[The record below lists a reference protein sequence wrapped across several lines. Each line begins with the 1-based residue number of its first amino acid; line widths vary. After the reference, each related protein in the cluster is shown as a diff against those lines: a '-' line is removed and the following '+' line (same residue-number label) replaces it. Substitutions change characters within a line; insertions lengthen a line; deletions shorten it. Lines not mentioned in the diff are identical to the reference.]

1 MNSEQT
7 QAQGRSTADYA
18 DFADDFIRGIRAIR
32 GSSFFFCSVAAQPR
46 PEIRGARKTRR
57 GHSGFTLVELLLVL
71 VILGILAA
79 LVLPKFTGRTEQAR
93 ITAAQTQIATFG
105 TALDA
110 FEVDTGSYP
119 RGSDGLAYL
128 LVQPADV
135 TGWRGPYLKSDIPLD
150 PWGHPYVYEF
160 PGKSNPSGYDI
171 RSAGPDGQAGSA
183 DDIVNASVA
192 AR

>member
-1 MNSEQT
+1 MKST
-7 QAQGRSTADYA
+7 RLRSLSARRRA
-18 DFADDFIRGIRAIR
+18 RG
-32 GSSFFFCSVAAQPR
+32 
-46 PEIRGARKTRR
+46 
-57 GHSGFTLVELLLVL
+57 GFTLVELLLVL

-93 ITAAQTQIATFG
+93 ITAAQTQISTFG

-119 RGSDGLAYL
+119 RGQDGLSQL

-150 PWGHPYVYEF
+150 PWGHAYVYEY
-160 PGKSNPSGYDI
+160 PGRVNANGYDVS
-171 RSAGPDGQAGSA
+171 SAGPDGQFGTA
-183 DDIVNASVA
+183 DDIINASITA
-192 AR
+192 K

>member
-1 MNSEQT
+1 MKSIK
-7 QAQGRSTADYA
+7 RSRY
-18 DFADDFIRGIRAIR
+18 
-32 GSSFFFCSVAAQPR
+32 SS
-46 PEIRGARKTRR
+46 RR
-57 GHSGFTLVELLLVL
+57 GFTLVELLLVL

-119 RGSDGLAYL
+119 RGQDGLMQLIA
-128 LVQPADV
+128 QPADV

-150 PWGHPYVYEF
+150 PWGHAYIYEF
-160 PGKSNPSGYDI
+160 PGKVNASGYDI
-171 RSAGPDGQAGSA
+171 RSAGPDGQSGTN
-183 DDIVNASVA
+183 DDVVNATISA
-192 AR
+192 K

>member
-1 MNSEQT
+1 MMNSQNSLRP
-7 QAQGRSTADYA
+7 RS
-18 DFADDFIRGIRAIR
+18 
-32 GSSFFFCSVAAQPR
+32 
-46 PEIRGARKTRR
+46 ARRTNR
-57 GHSGFTLVELLLVL
+57 GFTLVELLLVL

-93 ITAAQTQIATFG
+93 ITAAQTQISTFG

-119 RGSDGLAYL
+119 RGQDGLMQL

-150 PWGHPYVYEF
+150 PWGHAYSYEF
-160 PGKSNPSGYDI
+160 PGKLNPSGYDI
-171 RSAGPDGQAGSA
+171 RSAGPDGQFGTT
-183 DDIVNASVA
+183 DDVANASIGS
-192 AR
+192 R